1 LTATGDYDS
10 LSYPNDISQNLERTH
25 ATQDQAL
32 PIVMFGAQQL
42 QDVQIS
48 IHPALQSTI
57 SFEHFSLIPGHT
69 PLQSS
74 DSDVYPGSASTALG
88 SYTPTAG
95 PSCGSL
101 PQSSGTPIS
110 GLWYY
115 PLIVGQASASNTP
128 LSPYHYH
135 SQASSSMSMFT
146 HGNSSMPLYLDDMHS
161 QAHRVPHSAALV
173 TSLPSTSG
181 SSVPASSSTLS
192 INCQWNGCGH
202 AVYASTSERLYQHL
216 REHFEDYHGE
226 VMGRQGGAGGTH
238 SDKTCLWAGC
248 VCLVNRG
255 GRCLKL
261 KLASGHKAHVKD
273 MINHVWK
280 RHITGPMSK
289 VSKEYSNSAS
299 RRHISG

>member
-57 SFEHFSLIPGHT
+57 SFEYFSLIPDHT

-74 DSDVYPGSASTALG
+74 DSGVYPGTASMAP
-88 SYTPTAG
+88 SPYTPTAG
-95 PSCGSL
+95 PSYSSL
-101 PQSSGTPIS
+101 PHSNGVPVS

-115 PLIVGQASASNTP
+115 PLIVGQASELNTL
-128 LSPYHYH
+128 LSPYHHH
-135 SQASSSMSMFT
+135 SQASLSMPMVP
-146 HGNSSMPLYLDDMHS
+146 HGNSSMSLCLEDMS
-161 QAHRVPHSAALV
+161 QGRRVPNSDALV

-181 SSVPASSSTLS
+181 SSVPASSSTFS
-192 INCQWNGCGH
+192 ISCQWNGCGH
-202 AVYASTSERLYQHL
+202 PVYASTSERLYQHL

-289 VSKEYSNSAS
+289 VSKVYSNSAS